1 MTEFR
6 IRDLANSESESVRRQ
21 CGMAD
26 SSVEGPEG
34 RQKVAHGA
42 SRGAEERLGLIQPRR
57 GGRTCCSSSVAP
69 PGAVSANAALRPT
82 AHAVGYSLQPLRG
95 CLDAAQSSAGEMNKE
110 RS

>member
-57 GGRTCCSSSVAP
+57 GGRTCLLITKEIRVIFLQSPFACHSERSEESPQFAQ
-69 PGAVSANAALRPT
+69 GKLRE
-82 AHAVGYSLQPLRG
+82 ASLQL
-95 CLDAAQSSAGEMNKE
+95 LLV
-110 RS
+110 